1 MYTSDRFPPLQLSLL
16 PLYAPSS
23 PLSRMAQPQSLLQ
36 LPRPDHGNSLDHF
49 INGSWVR
56 PEGRKTYDTYNPATG
71 EKLASTVQGQLT
83 TISLWNFCYI
93 SSPNLHLCH
102 ILTPSQ
108 PHTSLHVLQSIMSV
122 CVSDCHLTPLPLGV
136 QEDADV
142 AVSAARKAFDSLSRL
157 PGHVRARHMYSI
169 GRHVQKHAR

>member
-1 MYTSDRFPPLQLSLL
+1 MTYLISTLSSAAESPPSVRSLL
-16 PLYAPSS
+16 SSLTYGPAPES
-23 PLSRMAQPQSLLQ
+23 PAVAKAWLE
-36 LPRPDHGNSLDHF
+36 DHGNSLGHF

-71 EKLASTVQGQLT
+71 EKLASTVQGHLT

-93 SSPNLHLCH
+93 SPPNLHLCH
-102 ILTPSQ
+102 ILTPPQ

-136 QEDADV
+136 QEDADL
-142 AVSAARKAFDSLSRL
+142 AVSAARKAFDS
-157 PGHVRARHMYSI
+157 
-169 GRHVQKHAR
+169 